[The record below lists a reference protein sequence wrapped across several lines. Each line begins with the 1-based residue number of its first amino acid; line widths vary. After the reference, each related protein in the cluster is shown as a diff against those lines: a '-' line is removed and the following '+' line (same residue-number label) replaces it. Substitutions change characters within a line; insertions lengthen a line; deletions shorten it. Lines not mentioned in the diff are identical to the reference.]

1 MNKDFLIQRITS
13 VPINNLKKLEFEK
26 TIYILKEMIA
36 IKKLI
41 RFQLNDIT
49 DILFGII
56 PKITNNIHR
65 RDVLNLKRY
74 LFNNLEECKERL
86 SLIHI

>member
-1 MNKDFLIQRITS
+1 
-13 VPINNLKKLEFEK
+13 
-26 TIYILKEMIA
+26 MIA

-65 RDVLNLKRY
+65 RDVLNLKDI
-74 LFNNLEECKERL
+74 F
-86 SLIHI
+86 LII